1 MRGIGSWLR
10 TLRPIDEAAY
20 LNANPDVRAA
30 IQAGDLRSGRQHY
43 RCWGRAEGRPLV
55 PPPPSRRDKL
65 LDGLD
70 LERMAGVEIGALTS
84 PIVSKQEAGE
94 RILYVDHLDTEGLRQ
109 KYSDDQLAGATL
121 VDVDRVWGEQTLQDC
136 IGPGLKVDYVLNSH
150 VIEHVP
156 DIVTWLQE
164 IHAILRPDGRLR
176 MAIPDRRYT
185 FDFLR
190 RESTLADA
198 LGAYVQRAR
207 SPLPRAILDHFLYE
221 ADVDPAKAWAGEVRS
236 EATRPKRPPQHA
248 LEFAERAYRTG
259 LYLDAHCWVF
269 TPLSF
274 AELCGELASLGLLH
288 LACERIYPTE
298 TMHIEFIASLRPARD
313 GADAASS
320 WQAARAELRAKTA
333 ER

>member
-20 LNANPDVRAA
+20 LDANPDVRAA
-30 IQAGDLRSGRQHY
+30 IRAGALRSGRQHC
-43 RCWGRAEGRPLV
+43 RRWGRAEGRPLV

-70 LERMAGVEIGALTS
+70 LGRMAGVEIGALTS

-207 SPLPRAILDHFLYE
+207 SPLPRAILDHSSTKPTSTRRRPGL
-221 ADVDPAKAWAGEVRS
+221 ARSGPRRPDPSARRSTRSNSPNGPIAPASIWTPIAGCSRRCPSPSCAGSWRRS
-236 EATRPKRPPQHA
+236 ACCTSPVNGSTRR
-248 LEFAERAYRTG
+248 RRCT
-259 LYLDAHCWVF
+259 
-269 TPLSF
+269 
-274 AELCGELASLGLLH
+274 
-288 LACERIYPTE
+288 
-298 TMHIEFIASLRPARD
+298 
-313 GADAASS
+313 
-320 WQAARAELRAKTA
+320 
-333 ER
+333 